1 VRVCHVIHDLRR
13 GGAEHLLVDLAG
25 VATAAGMEMSVVS
38 MMPAAGHGYAEAL
51 RSAGVPVR
59 SLDLRSRWDP
69 RSARRLTSML
79 RDLRP
84 DLVHS
89 HLKHADLVVARAAPR
104 LGLPM
109 VSSLHVVED
118 EVGLVGRFKR
128 FLAMRARD
136 RSAARVLA
144 VSGALRDWYLSLS
157 SRDPATVLVLHNGV
171 PAPQVF
177 TEDHRTRMRGSLGV
191 PDDAVMVATVV
202 ILRPGKGI
210 EDLLVAAAS
219 LPPEPDIR
227 FVVAG
232 NGPEEEHLHAE
243 AARLGLLGER
253 VVFTGFTDD
262 VAGLLAAAD
271 LLLHPSHA
279 DALSTAIIHGMA
291 AGLPVIATDVGGTTE
306 IVAASHGVVIQPGD
320 PAAIAEA
327 VMSLAAD
334 PAWRHSL
341 GAAARARFGAEFDIS
356 VWVSRLLDVYEEVLA
371 SGPGSGDNPQSPG

>member
-25 VATAAGMEMSVVS
+25 VAGAVGIEMSVVS
-38 MMPAAGHGYAEAL
+38 MMPTSGHGYAEAL
-51 RSAGVPVR
+51 RSVGVPVR

-69 RSARRLTSML
+69 RSARRLTSIL

-104 LGLPM
+104 LSLPM

-118 EVGLVGRFKR
+118 AVGLRGRFKR

-157 SRDPATVLVLHNGV
+157 SRDPNTVLVLHNGI
-171 PAPQVF
+171 PAPQAF
-177 TEDHRTRMRGSLGV
+177 SEDHRTRMRGSLGV
-191 PDDAVMVATVV
+191 SDDAVMVATVV

-210 EDLLVAAAS
+210 EDLLAAAAS
-219 LPPEPDIR
+219 LSPEPDIR

-253 VVFTGFTDD
+253 VVFPGFTED
-262 VAGLLAAAD
+262 VDGLLAAAA

-279 DALSTAIIHGMA
+279 DALATAIIHGMA
-291 AGLPVIATDVGGTTE
+291 AGLPVIATDVGGTREMVTGD
-306 IVAASHGVVIQPGD
+306 SGVVIPPGD
-320 PAAIAEA
+320 PASIAEA
-327 VMSLAAD
+327 VMSLATD
-334 PAWRHSL
+334 PTRRHSL
-341 GAAARARFGAEFDIS
+341 GAVARAKFDAEFDIT

-371 SGPGSGDNPQSPG
+371 DSPGSGGRRQGPK

>member
-1 VRVCHVIHDLRR
+1 MRVCHVIHDLRR

-25 VATAAGMEMSVVS
+25 VARALDIEMSVIS
-38 MMPAAGHGYAEAL
+38 LMPLAGHDYADAL
-51 RSAGVPVR
+51 IHSGVPVR

-69 RSARRLTSML
+69 RSSRRLAGVL

-89 HLKHADLVVARAAPR
+89 HLKHADLVAARAAPR

-118 EVGLVGRFKR
+118 AVGLLGRLKR

-136 RSAARVLA
+136 RSAARILA

-171 PAPQVF
+171 PAPP
-177 TEDHRTRMRGSLGV
+177 EYPDEHRRLMRDGLGV
-191 PDDAVMVATVV
+191 PDDAVMAATVV

-210 EDLLVAAAS
+210 EDLLTAAAS
-219 LPPEPDIR
+219 FPTEPDVR

-232 NGPEEEHLHAE
+232 SGPDEEHLHAE

-253 VVFTGFTDD
+253 VIFPGFTDD

-271 LLLHPSHA
+271 ILVHPSHA
-279 DALSTAIIHGMA
+279 DALATAIIHGMA
-291 AGLPVIATDVGGTTE
+291 AGLPVVATDVGGTME
-306 IVAASHGVVIQPGD
+306 IVAADLGVVVPPGD
-320 PAAIAEA
+320 PAAIAAA

-334 PAWRHSL
+334 PGRMHSM
-341 GAAARARFGAEFDIS
+341 GSAARVRFDAEFDIT
-356 VWVSRLLDVYEEVLA
+356 VWVSRLQDVYADVLA
-371 SGPGSGDNPQSPG
+371 AHQGVGS